1 MWRMQQVLGRW
12 RLHQGI
18 QQSGSEGWE
27 ARSTLGRGMWK
38 ADRPSVRGVCIP
50 YRVFNQTQNSNQ
62 CVTLLACLQ
71 IDYKG
76 RRVTAEVIKYDS
88 LRAMHEVM
96 WRSLTS
102 DRSHSAWID
111 FCRDVVYG
119 EV

>member
-1 MWRMQQVLGRW
+1 VHPVQSVQPDAK
-12 RLHQGI
+12 
-18 QQSGSEGWE
+18 QQS
-27 ARSTLGRGMWK
+27 
-38 ADRPSVRGVCIP
+38 VCDD
-50 YRVFNQTQNSNQ
+50 V
-62 CVTLLACLQ
+62 ACLQ

-76 RRVTAEVIKYDS
+76 RRVTAEVMKYDS